1 MIKRF
6 HDGRPK
12 PYLSAAEYAQL
23 RDDDR
28 FLYNEEPDPSAR
40 ITGDKGRENPAEGAP
55 YGEGLIGRITELEH
69 DNALLRRALS
79 YAQGQQL
86 SLMGERAKLLEAL
99 ERCLEELYAPE
110 AGCSCHIS
118 PPCADCVD
126 YASIREAQAIARAAL
141 EGSVDRG

>member
-12 PYLSAAEYAQL
+12 PFLSPAEYAQL

-55 YGEGLIGRITELEH
+55 YGEGLIGRI
-69 DNALLRRALS
+69 DALS
-79 YAQGQQL
+79 NECQRLRTALQYIADLAYVDHQSGNQNFECLQGVARDAL
-86 SLMGERAKLLEAL
+86 ITAL
-99 ERCLEELYAPE
+99 EKPA
-110 AGCSCHIS
+110 
-118 PPCADCVD
+118 
-126 YASIREAQAIARAAL
+126 
-141 EGSVDRG
+141 